1 VNRYST
7 GETLRRREQI
17 LALVRSGGLRS
28 QEELQRRLRGCGISV
43 AQPTLSRDLRALG
56 LAKTAA
62 GYTLGP
68 EGEAGGPPPAPGPG
82 AGLDR
87 VLREFALAVQA
98 AGTLV
103 VVRTPPATAPTV
115 ARVIDEAALPDAVG
129 SIAGD
134 DTIFLATP
142 GPIEARRL
150 ARRLSAALAPSRRAR
165 A

>member
-1 VNRYST
+1 MNKYST
-7 GETLRRREQI
+7 GDTLRRREVI
-17 LALVRSGGLRS
+17 LGLVRGGGLRS
-28 QEELQRRLRGCGISV
+28 QEELQRRLRGCGIAV

-56 LAKTAA
+56 LAKTAT

-68 EGEAGGPPPAPGPG
+68 EAAPGGPSGPPAPG

-87 VLREFALAVQA
+87 ALREFVLAVRA

-103 VVRTPPATAPTV
+103 IVRTPPATASTV

-134 DTIFLATP
+134 DTIFLATT

-150 ARRLSAALAPSRRAR
+150 ARRLSAPLAPSRRAR